1 LRSGTVIF
9 LLLVVSLIPFAM
21 DVIGDSKM
29 LAQEPPQVEAAA
41 RKARDRVDVAALRS
55 AIEAA
60 RQEATRSGSFDAYER
75 LALFSHWMVEIA
87 HASNDKILGRNSA
100 SEGIEA
106 AQKAI
111 ALSPNSAEAHALLG
125 NLYGDII
132 PFTFMGGP
140 RYGPKSTK
148 EAERSLELDPNNVEG
163 HIGLAID
170 KIFTPPTF
178 GGDVSKA
185 IELLQD
191 AIKIDPGSD
200 TAHAWLAHAYEAH
213 HQHDLA
219 VQEINRA
226 LELNPDRRWLQYV
239 QQQISNGK
247 K

>member
-1 LRSGTVIF
+1 MQSRMITF
-9 LLLVVSLIPFAM
+9 LLSHLLLLPFRMGVAA
-21 DVIGDSKM
+21 DSKTP
-29 LAQEPPQVEAAA
+29 LQEPPEVAAA

-55 AIEAA
+55 ALDAA

-75 LALFSHWMVEIA
+75 LALFSHWMVEMA
-87 HASNDKILGRNSA
+87 HANDDKTLGKNSA

-106 AQKAI
+106 AQKAS
-111 ALSPNSAEAHALLG
+111 ALNPNSAEAHAMLG

-132 PFTFMGGP
+132 PFAFMGGP

-148 EAERSLELDPNNVEG
+148 EEERSLELDPNNVEG

-170 KIFTPPTF
+170 KIFTPATF

-185 IELLQD
+185 IKLLQD
-191 AIKIDPGSD
+191 AIKIDPSSD
-200 TAHAWLAHAYEAH
+200 TAHAWLAQAYEAH

-226 LELNPDRRWLQYV
+226 LELNPERHWLQYV
-239 QQQISNGK
+239 KEQIATGK
-247 K
+247 KK